1 MSDHTALLSA
11 ASFAPTI
18 REFCAE
24 HGWSIYRIG
33 DDLAA
38 LKFEGDAG
46 TEYTVVIFL
55 FEGTLEFSVAT
66 NLTFASKDVIP
77 RRLCTWLLCR
87 SSGMKIGFWA
97 IDDKNDEFVVK
108 RMHTVESRFVDSE
121 HFSMVVRHLIK
132 SCDEFEVEVEKI
144 E

>member
-1 MSDHTALLSA
+1 MSDYTASLS
-11 ASFAPTI
+11 SGTFAPTI
-18 REFCAE
+18 RKFCSE
-24 HGWSIYRIG
+24 HGWDIFRIG

-46 TEYTVVIFL
+46 TEHTVIIFL

-66 NLTFASKDVIP
+66 NLRFASEADIP
-77 RRLCTWLLCR
+77 HSLCTWLLCR

-97 IDDKNDEFVVK
+97 INDKNDEFVVA

-121 HFSMVVRHLIK
+121 HFGIVVRHLIK
-132 SCDEFEVEVEKI
+132 SCDEFEAEAEDI
-144 E
+144 G